1 MSWLLG
7 LESRHSLGAGTS
19 MASLSRAVTRGHAAV
34 LHAHGATVPPT
45 LTRGVAGARCACE
58 RGVTGGGVAASSSRR
73 PEKVVTSGSS
83 PSAGSGL
90 LVSWSPSEGHWPA
103 GPHCHST
110 VTPAYCTIGI
120 HQSLDR
126 IPSFHQNTFFN
137 FPRLSIPNL
146 SFFSISV

>member
-1 MSWLLG
+1 MEAELVLAAGSGEPAQSGRGHVHGVTVTWCHAR
-7 LESRHSLGAGTS
+7 SRE
-19 MASLSRAVTRGHAAV
+19 VTRGPAAV

-90 LVSWSPSEGHWPA
+90 LVSWSPSEGALASWA
-103 GPHCHST
+103 ALSLHCHT
-110 VTPAYCTIGI
+110 
-120 HQSLDR
+120 
-126 IPSFHQNTFFN
+126 
-137 FPRLSIPNL
+137 SILHNRH
-146 SFFSISV
+146 SSIFR